1 MATNDHD
8 NTPKGD
14 NGISQGEAVD
24 PRPLASQPVPAADEI
39 EHQSERQA
47 KIAALPNRSVDPK
60 KAIVLAAIA
69 CGAVVLGFSTID
81 ALRGDPTATADKA
94 EKPDDRNLA
103 AYDPKTIIAPTLAD
117 AANDPNAPVT
127 GTEVPSLD
135 GSQQP
140 RTGGANGRPQ
150 KSERQVIAEAQR
162 RAGIMAYGG
171 ENGGGMGGAV
181 AAATGSAGSL
191 LGGGAKPG
199 LGAGDEGGQG
209 GSRRT
214 NLENLRQTSQIDRVS
229 GTDVGNRDM
238 LILAGSFIPCV
249 LQTAMDSSQPG
260 YVSCIVPRDVYSD
273 NGRVVLLEKGT
284 RVLGEYQT
292 GVQRGKYRL
301 FAVWNRAVTPR
312 GVAIDVGS
320 PASDS
325 LGRSGMA
332 GGVKNFFWERFGAA
346 LLFSSLNDASSIAA
360 SEVSDADNVTRVP
373 SQASD
378 TILRDTLQ
386 IQPVLRIN
394 QGAEVGI
401 MVARDFDFSKIYGL
415 RLRRTQ

>member
-1 MATNDHD
+1 M
-8 NTPKGD
+8 
-14 NGISQGEAVD
+14 
-24 PRPLASQPVPAADEI
+24 
-39 EHQSERQA
+39 
-47 KIAALPNRSVDPK
+47 
-60 KAIVLAAIA
+60 
-69 CGAVVLGFSTID
+69 
-81 ALRGDPTATADKA
+81 
-94 EKPDDRNLA
+94 
-103 AYDPKTIIAPTLAD
+103 
-117 AANDPNAPVT
+117 
-127 GTEVPSLD
+127 
-135 GSQQP
+135 
-140 RTGGANGRPQ
+140 
-150 KSERQVIAEAQR
+150 
-162 RAGIMAYGG
+162 
-171 ENGGGMGGAV
+171 
-181 AAATGSAGSL
+181 
-191 LGGGAKPG
+191 
-199 LGAGDEGGQG
+199 
-209 GSRRT
+209 
-214 NLENLRQTSQIDRVS
+214 RQTSQIDRVS
-229 GTDVGNRDM
+229 GRDIGNRDM

-260 YVSCIVPRDVYSD
+260 YVSCIIPRDIYSD

-320 PASDS
+320 PASDA

-346 LLFSSLNDASSIAA
+346 LLFSSLNDAASIAA

-378 TILRDTLQ
+378 TILRDTMQ

-401 MVARDFDFSKIYGL
+401 MVARDFDFSNIYGL
-415 RLRRTQ
+415 RLRREIGRAHV